1 MVLVGEVSRIDSVE
15 LEHEADLEGEKP
27 VCDLGDHVVA
37 MGDSNTGFLGAV
49 EWSCLV
55 VAINGKIDIRGANPA
70 LNPLPPIW

>member
-1 MVLVGEVSRIDSVE
+1 MVLVGEVSRIDAGE

-27 VCDLGDHVVA
+27 VGDLRDHVVA

-55 VAINGKIDIRGANPA
+55 VAVNSSKLEGACTVVD
-70 LNPLPPIW
+70 LNQVS